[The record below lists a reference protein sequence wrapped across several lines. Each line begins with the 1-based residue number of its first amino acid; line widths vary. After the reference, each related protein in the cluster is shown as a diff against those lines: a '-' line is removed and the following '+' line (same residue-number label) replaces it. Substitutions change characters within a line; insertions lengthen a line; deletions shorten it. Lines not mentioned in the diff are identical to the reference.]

1 MPSEKGGFLLSG
13 AEKGLNTSQN
23 VTAPKLKMEEFGS
36 DLAIALIAV
45 LAAKALDELIE
56 LIKKKNPKD

>member
-1 MPSEKGGFLLSG
+1 MKEL
-13 AEKGLNTSQN
+13 
-23 VTAPKLKMEEFGS
+23 GS

-56 LIKKKNPKD
+56 FIKKKKNPKD